1 MDSISRRSLLAAGA
15 AGLAGAAAPRSAF
28 ALTESLTELGASLL
42 AQPPATV
49 FLAREIVTLDPAR
62 PSAQAVAVV
71 NGRILWV
78 GSRDEVTGILGKQP
92 YNIDQSFADHV
103 LVPGFIAQHD
113 HPVLAALTMS
123 SEILSIEDWVLPSGT
138 VPAVKDKQDFLQRLG
153 SAVKAAPPSDEA
165 VVT

>member
-1 MDSISRRSLLAAGA
+1 MDGITRRFVLAAGA
-15 AGLAGAAAPRSAF
+15 AGLAGAAAPRG
-28 ALTESLTELGASLL
+28 ALALSETLTELGASLL

-49 FLAREIVTLDPAR
+49 LLAREIATLDPAR
-62 PSAQAVAVV
+62 PSAEAVAVV

-78 GSRDEVTGILGKQP
+78 GSRDEVIGILGKQP
-92 YNIDQSFADHV
+92 YNIDSSFADQV

-123 SEILSIEDWVLPSGT
+123 SEILSIEDWVLPSGV

-153 SAVKAAPPSDEA
+153 SAAKIRARSSDIA
-165 VVT
+165 